1 MASDDRL
8 VAQVRAGSPTA
19 FEAIYDRHHPAI
31 LGFCRHLLGSPQD
44 GEDAA
49 QQAFISAYGALRR
62 DDREIVLRPWLFTIA
77 RNRCYTTMRAR
88 HERPLAGEDVA
99 GETRSVAPGPA
110 ETAVRREELDQ
121 TLQDV
126 ARLPEAQREA
136 LVLFELGD
144 LSHADIAE
152 VLERE
157 PAQVKSLVFQ
167 ARSTLIDQREARD
180 IDCATIRQELASA
193 RGSALLRGHLRRHTR
208 DCDGCRHFARA
219 VRRQRTKLAAALPVA
234 STSAFPIAAL
244 GGAAGAGSAATAA
257 SGGLGLAGGL
267 GGFAGLGGGAS
278 LGGKAVAGVALALAG
293 GTAGVV
299 AEREVSSA
307 TRAAKPAVAAAA
319 TPPAPSSSSSSAASS
334 APRIVAVSALT
345 APAAASSTVLSHRG
359 VHHVRPAGVMYASAR
374 SGRDNGRDG
383 TGRRHDGADRDGS
396 NARSGSPDPGRRSGR
411 HGGWTTSDRSRD
423 QGSSAHRGG
432 RRDQRSEHHE
442 RRRQR
447 QDDAPSNGGRPARHG
462 GSSRRSGGD
471 ANDRAGQ
478 QTHRTSGQR
487 SGAPRR
493 AGEGPQTS
501 SPSYRQPGSG
511 SAAQRPARPAAVR
524 APARAG
530 SRAGHGSGR
539 GTGPHRHRS
548 GSGGRS

>member
-31 LGFCRHLLGSPQD
+31 LGFCRHLLGSPED

-49 QQAFISAYGALRR
+49 QQTFLSAYRALLR
-62 DDREIVLRPWLFTIA
+62 DDRKIVLRPWLFTIA

-88 HERPLAGEDVA
+88 RERPLAHDDVA

-110 ETAVRREELDQ
+110 EAAVRREELDE

-126 ARLPEAQREA
+126 ARLPDAQREA

-144 LSHADIAE
+144 LSHADIAQ

-208 DCDGCRHFARA
+208 DCDGCRHFAKA
-219 VRRQRTKLAAALPVA
+219 VRRQRAKLAAALPVA

-244 GGAAGAGSAATAA
+244 SGAAGAGSAATAA

-293 GTAGVV
+293 STAGVV
-299 AEREVSSA
+299 VEREVESA
-307 TRAAKPAVAAAA
+307 SRAAKPAVAAAA
-319 TPPAPSSSSSSAASS
+319 TPPAPSSSSSSGSSS
-334 APRIVAVSALT
+334 APRIVPVARRGVHRAR
-345 APAAASSTVLSHRG
+345 PAAA
-359 VHHVRPAGVMYASAR
+359 MYASTEPARERGRDRPGRRPGGADRHASTSGTGALHRGSR
-374 SGRDNGRDG
+374 SGRH
-383 TGRRHDGADRDGS
+383 RRWTADD
-396 NARSGSPDPGRRSGR
+396 RSRGQRRSGR
-411 HGGWTTSDRSRD
+411 HGGGR
-423 QGSSAHRGG
+423 RGG
-432 RRDQRSEHHE
+432 GRVHE
-442 RRRQR
+442 RHWPHRNGTS
-447 QDDAPSNGGRPARHG
+447 SNR
-462 GSSRRSGGD
+462 GSSRRG
-471 ANDRAGQ
+471 
-478 QTHRTSGQR
+478 
-487 SGAPRR
+487 
-493 AGEGPQTS
+493 
-501 SPSYRQPGSG
+501 GSG
-511 SAAQRPARPAAVR
+511 SGANHRTGQRTNRGSVPQHGGTGNGAAHRSVGSRPAGQRAQGPSRPSALR
-524 APARAG
+524 APARAAPRG
-530 SRAGHGSGR
+530 GRGSGR